1 MMFFTVISL
10 LFSAILFATP
20 AEEFTQFENQ
30 IKAQSLNA
38 GVELGAN
45 QIEPDDIK
53 KSNF

>member
-1 MMFFTVISL
+1 MVFLTVISL